1 MRVNRLATLLLV
13 AAATAAQ
20 AGEKFPKCFDADRE
34 GHCVTARVNGQGTV
48 RMTKK
53 TKKVLEAANNGSLN
67 FPAAGRR

>member
-1 MRVNRLATLLLV
+1 
-13 AAATAAQ
+13 
-20 AGEKFPKCFDADRE
+20 
-34 GHCVTARVNGQGTV
+34 VNGQSTV